1 MTNSCIQSWG
11 SGLVIW
17 QMSLNDTLCPSQV
30 WINWSSFRATRTR
43 RSIRKPSTWSSA
55 TSTRRTKT
63 RRWLPPWTC
72 SSSSSSFSSARPRWK
87 ASSYNPAPPASCA
100 PLASRSPSAHLSHSM
115 PTANLRRPRLPRS
128 FDIDLIIIMIT
139 KKKQAKTKVHKEA
152 LVSNM
157 GQVLPASSSRCL
169 QSLALVLSSQIPPE
183 LHPLVWSAVSF
194 TSRLPRTPPI
204 PIFFGLPLHLILASF
219 FKWCVY
225 VLKLAILSFW

>member
-87 ASSYNPAPPASCA
+87 ASSYNPAPPAYCA
-100 PLASRSPSAHLSHSM
+100 PVASRSPSAHLSHSM

-139 KKKQAKTKVHKEA
+139 KKNKQKQRCTKKRSSPIWVKSCQP
-152 LVSNM
+152 VCQ
-157 GQVLPASSSRCL
+157 GVSSRSSLCWAHRFPLNSTHWSDPQCL
-169 QSLALVLSSQIPPE
+169 SLADSS
-183 LHPLVWSAVSF
+183 
-194 TSRLPRTPPI
+194 
-204 PIFFGLPLHLILASF
+204 
-219 FKWCVY
+219 
-225 VLKLAILSFW
+225 